1 MLYLC
6 LSSCVKIMQQLNIN
20 PSKNTTPALTATKLW
35 ETNWCTRVQHD
46 IAYKTNISSQELLRA
61 GRKPKEKEKSSF
73 DLERWEVNVN
83 VSLALSMNVE
93 HM

>member
-6 LSSCVKIMQQLNIN
+6 LSSCQDHA
-20 PSKNTTPALTATKLW
+20 TTEHKPFQKYKPALTATKLW

-46 IAYKTNISSQELLRA
+46 IAYKTNISSQELPRE

-73 DLERWEVNVN
+73 DLERWDVNVN